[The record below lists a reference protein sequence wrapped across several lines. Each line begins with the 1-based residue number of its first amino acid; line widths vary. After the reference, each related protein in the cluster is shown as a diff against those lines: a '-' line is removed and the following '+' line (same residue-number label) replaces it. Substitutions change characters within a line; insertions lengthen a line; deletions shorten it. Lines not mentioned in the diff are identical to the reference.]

1 MAIQIIQ
8 RGVLPAAVRYKTEC
22 RHCNTI
28 FSFLK
33 SDAHLTGDQR
43 DGDFY
48 TIKCPVCSKDCHISA
63 GGLKEYVPET
73 MPKTEPRYTR

>member
-8 RGVLPAAVRYKTEC
+8 RGVLPAAIRYKTKC

-33 SDAHLTGDQR
+33 SDARLIDDQR
-43 DGDFY
+43 DGNFY
-48 TIKCPVCSKDCHISA
+48 TLECPVCSKDCHISA

-73 MPKTEPRYTR
+73 LPKTEPR

>member
-8 RGVLPAAVRYKTEC
+8 RGVLPAAIRYKTEC

-33 SDAHLTGDQR
+33 SDAHLTDDQR

-48 TIKCPVCSKDCHISA
+48 TIKCPVCSKDHHISA

-73 MPKTEPRYTR
+73 LPKTEPR

>member
-33 SDAHLTGDQR
+33 SDARFTDDPR

-63 GGLKEYVPET
+63 GRLEEYVPET
-73 MPKTEPRYTR
+73 LPKTEPRYTR

>member
-48 TIKCPVCSKDCHISA
+48 TIKCPVCSKDHHISA

-73 MPKTEPRYTR
+73 MPKTESRYTL

>member
-8 RGVLPAAVRYKTEC
+8 RGVLPEAIRYKTKC

-33 SDAHLTGDQR
+33 SDARLTGDQR

-48 TIKCPVCSKDCHISA
+48 TIKCPVCSKDHHISA

-73 MPKTEPRYTR
+73 LPKTEPR

>member
-33 SDAHLTGDQR
+33 SDARFTDDQR

-48 TIKCPVCSKDCHISA
+48 TIKCPECSKDHHISA

-73 MPKTEPRYTR
+73 LPKTEPR

>member
-33 SDAHLTGDQR
+33 SYADWGEDE

-73 MPKTEPRYTR
+73 LPKTEPRYTR

>member
-33 SDAHLTGDQR
+33 SDARLTGDQR

-48 TIKCPVCSKDCHISA
+48 TIKCPVCSKDHHISA

-73 MPKTEPRYTR
+73 LPKTEPR

>member
-48 TIKCPVCSKDCHISA
+48 TIKCPVCSKDNHISA

-73 MPKTEPRYTR
+73 LPKTEPR

>member
-33 SDAHLTGDQR
+33 SDAHLTEDQR

-48 TIKCPVCSKDCHISA
+48 TIKCPVCSKDHHISA

-73 MPKTEPRYTR
+73 LPKTEPR

>member
-48 TIKCPVCSKDCHISA
+48 TIKCPVCSKDHHISA
-63 GGLKEYVPET
+63 GGLEEYVPET
-73 MPKTEPRYTR
+73 LPKTEPR

>member
-33 SDAHLTGDQR
+33 SDARLTDDQR

-63 GGLKEYVPET
+63 GRLEKYVQET
-73 MPKTEPRYTR
+73 LPKTEPRYTP

>member
-33 SDAHLTGDQR
+33 SDARLTGDR
-43 DGDFY
+43 EGDFY
-48 TIKCPVCSKDCHISA
+48 TITCPECSKDCHISA

-73 MPKTEPRYTR
+73 LPKTEPR

>member
-48 TIKCPVCSKDCHISA
+48 TIKCPVCSKDHHISA
-63 GGLKEYVPET
+63 GGLEEYVPET
-73 MPKTEPRYTR
+73 LPKTEPHYTL

>member
-8 RGVLPAAVRYKTEC
+8 RGVLPAAIRYKTEC

-33 SDAHLTGDQR
+33 SDARFTDDQR

-48 TIKCPVCSKDCHISA
+48 TIKCPVCSKDHHISA

-73 MPKTEPRYTR
+73 MPKTESHYTL

>member
-8 RGVLPAAVRYKTEC
+8 RGVLPAAIRYKTKC

-33 SDAHLTGDQR
+33 SDARLTEDPR

-63 GGLKEYVPET
+63 GGLEEYVPET
-73 MPKTEPRYTR
+73 LPKTEPR

>member
-8 RGVLPAAVRYKTEC
+8 RGVLPAAIRYKTKC

-33 SDAHLTGDQR
+33 SDARLTDDQR

-48 TIKCPVCSKDCHISA
+48 TIKCPVCSKDHHISA

-73 MPKTEPRYTR
+73 LPKTEPR

>member
-8 RGVLPAAVRYKTEC
+8 RGVLPAAIRHKTKC

-33 SDAHLTGDQR
+33 SDARLTDDQR

-48 TIKCPVCSKDCHISA
+48 TIKCPVCSKDHHISA

-73 MPKTEPRYTR
+73 LPETEPR

>member
-8 RGVLPAAVRYKTEC
+8 RGVLPAAIRYKTKC

-48 TIKCPVCSKDCHISA
+48 TIKCPVCSKDHHISA

-73 MPKTEPRYTR
+73 LPKTEPR

>member
-8 RGVLPAAVRYKTEC
+8 RGVLPAAIRYKTKC

-33 SDAHLTGDQR
+33 SDARLTDDQR

-73 MPKTEPRYTR
+73 LPKTEPR

>member
-8 RGVLPAAVRYKTEC
+8 RGVLPEAIRYKTKC

-48 TIKCPVCSKDCHISA
+48 TIKCPVCSKDHHISA

-73 MPKTEPRYTR
+73 LPKTEPR

>member
-8 RGVLPAAVRYKTEC
+8 RGVLPEAIRYKTKC

-33 SDAHLTGDQR
+33 SDACLTADQR

-48 TIKCPVCSKDCHISA
+48 TLKCPVCSKDCHILA
-63 GGLKEYVPET
+63 GRLEEYVPET
-73 MPKTEPRYTR
+73 MPKTESHYTL

>member
-8 RGVLPAAVRYKTEC
+8 RGVLPEAIRYKTKC

-33 SDAHLTGDQR
+33 SDAHLTVDQR

-48 TIKCPVCSKDCHISA
+48 TIECPVCSKDCHILA
-63 GGLKEYVPET
+63 GRLEEYVPET
-73 MPKTEPRYTR
+73 LPKTEPR

>member
-8 RGVLPAAVRYKTEC
+8 RGVLPAAIRYKTKC

-33 SDAHLTGDQR
+33 SDAHLTEDQR

-48 TIKCPVCSKDCHISA
+48 TIKCPVCSKDCHILA
-63 GGLKEYVPET
+63 GRLEEYVPET
-73 MPKTEPRYTR
+73 LPKTEPR

>member
-33 SDAHLTGDQR
+33 SDARLTDDQR

-48 TIKCPVCSKDCHISA
+48 TIKCPVCSKDHHISA

-73 MPKTEPRYTR
+73 LPKTEPR

>member
-8 RGVLPAAVRYKTEC
+8 RGVLPAAILYKTKC

-48 TIKCPVCSKDCHISA
+48 TIKCPVCSKDHHISA

-73 MPKTEPRYTR
+73 LPKTEPR

>member
-48 TIKCPVCSKDCHISA
+48 TIKCPVCSKDHHISA

-73 MPKTEPRYTR
+73 MPKTESHYTL

>member
-8 RGVLPAAVRYKTEC
+8 RGVLPEAIRYKTKC

-33 SDAHLTGDQR
+33 SDARLTDDQR

-73 MPKTEPRYTR
+73 LPKTEPRYTR

>member
-8 RGVLPAAVRYKTEC
+8 RGVLPEAIRYKKKC

-33 SDAHLTGDQR
+33 SDAHLTEDQR

-48 TIKCPVCSKDCHISA
+48 TIKCPVCSKDCHILA
-63 GGLKEYVPET
+63 GRLEEYVPET
-73 MPKTEPRYTR
+73 LPKTEPR

>member
-33 SDAHLTGDQR
+33 SDACFTDDQR
-43 DGDFY
+43 ESYVLQMCSFFY
-48 TIKCPVCSKDCHISA
+48 Y
-63 GGLKEYVPET
+63 E
-73 MPKTEPRYTR
+73 

>member
-48 TIKCPVCSKDCHISA
+48 TIKCPVCSKDHHISA

-73 MPKTEPRYTR
+73 LPKTAPR